1 MPLIDVPTAA
11 PPTRPTIPPTMAAIE
26 EVFFDDFQFDLVVD
40 STAPTGAPSAATTTA
55 ASTTTTVNSTPTGA
69 PSASTTT
76 AASTSTP
83 DSGALEEQDGADFVV
98 VDPGEYSYAFD
109 ASYSY
114 SYAGTDSPGEMIFD
128 ADFDFGEF
136 TAPDEGAFDAEDTVL
151 ISEPVASDC
160 AAKCAGRRRRL
171 RFGSFRG
178 VGDCEC

>member
-1 MPLIDVPTAA
+1 MPLINVPTA
-11 PPTRPTIPPTMAAIE
+11 P
-26 EVFFDDFQFDLVVD
+26 
-40 STAPTGAPSAATTTA
+40 PTGAPTAATTT
-55 ASTTTTVNSTPTGA
+55 T
-69 PSASTTT
+69 ASTTT

-128 ADFDFGEF
+128 AEFDFGEF
-136 TAPDEGAFDAEDTVL
+136 TAPDEGAFNAEDTVL

-160 AAKCAGRRRRL
+160 AASCAGRRRL

-178 VGDCEC
+178 VGDCECWAITLTQLMGGNAAIGIQLLRYVPGRTPGRSAGGST

>member
-1 MPLIDVPTAA
+1 MPTVEPSASPTAA
-11 PPTRPTIPPTMAAIE
+11 LTTSPLRA
-26 EVFFDDFQFDLVVD
+26 D
-40 STAPTGAPSAATTTA
+40 GAPSAATTT
-55 ASTTTTVNSTPTGA
+55 T
-69 PSASTTT
+69 ASTTT

-98 VDPGEYSYAFD
+98 VDAGEYAYSFD

-114 SYAGTDSPGEMIFD
+114 AGMDSPGEMIFD
-128 ADFDFGEF
+128 AEFDFGEF

-160 AAKCAGRRRRL
+160 AAICAGHRRRL

>member
-1 MPLIDVPTAA
+1 MSFSRWGWGQGEDNDMQRERCGATTPAATADGDDMPLINVPTA
-11 PPTRPTIPPTMAAIE
+11 P
-26 EVFFDDFQFDLVVD
+26 
-40 STAPTGAPSAATTTA
+40 PTGAPTAATTT
-55 ASTTTTVNSTPTGA
+55 T
-69 PSASTTT
+69 ASTTT

-136 TAPDEGAFDAEDTVL
+136 TAPDEGAFNAEDTVL

>member
-11 PPTRPTIPPTMAAIE
+11 PPTPPTTSPTMAAVE

-55 ASTTTTVNSTPTGA
+55 AST
-69 PSASTTT
+69 
-76 AASTSTP
+76 STP

-98 VDPGEYSYAFD
+98 VDAGEYAYAFD

-114 SYAGTDSPGEMIFD
+114 SYAGTDFDFDEMIFD

-136 TAPDEGAFDAEDTVL
+136 KAPDEGSFDAEDAVL

-160 AAKCAGRRRRL
+160 AASCAGRRRRL

>member
-11 PPTRPTIPPTMAAIE
+11 PPTPPTTPPTMAAIE
-26 EVFFDDFQFDLVVD
+26 EVFFDDFQFELVVD
-40 STAPTGAPSAATTTA
+40 STAPTAAPSAA
-55 ASTTTTVNSTPTGA
+55 
-69 PSASTTT
+69 TTT

-98 VDPGEYSYAFD
+98 VDAGEYAYSFD